1 MYNESF
7 TFSVED
13 QTNTKQTINN
23 QDMVD
28 TAHDQKDAGEQK
40 TPKRVS
46 LNELILLVF
55 DCRLY
60 LISNY
65 ISIFHNLN

>member
-23 QDMVD
+23 RDMVD
-28 TAHDQKDAGEQK
+28 TAHDQKDAGEQNP
-40 TPKRVS
+40 PKRVS
-46 LNELILLVF
+46 FIYVF
-55 DCRLY
+55 LP
-60 LISNY
+60 
-65 ISIFHNLN
+65 F

>member
-46 LNELILLVF
+46 FMYFYLFNVTMFNLIF
-55 DCRLY
+55 P
-60 LISNY
+60 S
-65 ISIFHNLN
+65 

>member
-1 MYNESF
+1 VYNESF
-7 TFSVED
+7 IFSVED

-28 TAHDQKDAGEQK
+28 KGHNQKDAGELK

-46 LNELILLVF
+46 FMYFYLFTVTLFNLIF
-55 DCRLY
+55 P
-60 LISNY
+60 S
-65 ISIFHNLN
+65 